1 MRKTKA
7 AFIGGAL
14 VALTGCASMPV
25 YVNGVEIAKERP
37 VMTTAALV
45 GTSYLIYRAADR
57 NPADEAPEVE
67 KCLRRAQV
75 KLGATVAPC
84 VEK

>member
-1 MRKTKA
+1 MRRTQA
-7 AFIGGAL
+7 AIIVGAL

-25 YVNGVEIAKERP
+25 YVNGVEIAKDRP
-37 VMTTAALV
+37 VLTTAALV
-45 GTSYLIYRAADR
+45 GSSYLIYRAADR